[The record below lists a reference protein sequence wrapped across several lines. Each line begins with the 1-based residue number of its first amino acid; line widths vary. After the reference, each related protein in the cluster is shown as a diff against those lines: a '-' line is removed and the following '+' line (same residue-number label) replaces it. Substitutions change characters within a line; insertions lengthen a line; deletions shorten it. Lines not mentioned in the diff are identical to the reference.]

1 MTDSSRPAVGSSR
14 PPAGRIEVTDR
25 SRGLDTLTDPDYVIS
40 FAQPVERADVR
51 TAVGW
56 AQACFEHTSRPVL
69 WFLVGGWRFGLGLR
83 LGPRPSTRHVLGW
96 RIAASTPEF
105 VILEVRSPLL
115 TAHNLVEVQPGRV
128 VLTTFVRYEHPA
140 ARPLWSA
147 AALVHRLSV
156 PRLLNHAL
164 MNT

>member
-1 MTDSSRPAVGSSR
+1 MTDSSRQ
-14 PPAGRIEVTDR
+14 PAGRIEVSDQ
-25 SRGLDTLTDPDYVIS
+25 SRGLDTLTDPDYAIS
-40 FAQPVERADVR
+40 FGLPVKRADVR
-51 TAVGW
+51 TAAGW

-96 RIAASTPEF
+96 RIVTSAPEF
-105 VILEVRSPLL
+105 VILEVRSRLM
-115 TAHNLVEVQPGRV
+115 TAHNLVEVLDGRV

-156 PRLLNHAL
+156 PRLLNHAR

>member
-1 MTDSSRPAVGSSR
+1 MTDPSR
-14 PPAGRIEVTDR
+14 PPAGQIEVSDR
-25 SRGLDTLTDPDYVIS
+25 SQGLDTLTDPDYAIS
-40 FAQPVERADVR
+40 FELPVERADVR

-56 AQACFEHTSRPVL
+56 AQACFEHISRPVL

-83 LGPRPSTRHVLGW
+83 LGPRPSTQHVLGW
-96 RIAASTPEF
+96 RIVTSVPGF

-115 TAHNLVEVQPGRV
+115 TAHNLVEVRDGRV
-128 VLTTFVRYEHPA
+128 VLTTFVRYEHPV
-140 ARPLWSA
+140 ARPLWLA
-147 AALVHRLSV
+147 AAVIHRLSV

>member
-1 MTDSSRPAVGSSR
+1 VADSRRRPAAQIDVSDQSR
-14 PPAGRIEVTDR
+14 D
-25 SRGLDTLTDPDYVIS
+25 LDTLTDPDYAIS
-40 FAQPVERADVR
+40 FELPVERAEVR
-51 TAVGW
+51 RAVGW
-56 AQACFEHTSRPVL
+56 AHACFEHTSRPVL

-96 RIAASTPEF
+96 RIVTSAPEF

-115 TAHNLVEVQPGRV
+115 TAHNLVEVRDGRV

-147 AALVHRLSV
+147 AAPIHRLSV